1 MEIEKLQDYFRGQQ
15 VSLQWLSVLRALALE
30 MSAQAETRELRQL
43 FFRMGEHVANDAGDR
58 FEGVQTL
65 TQLEDTLND
74 FWSQINWGWVELKE
88 VKAWIEVTHQASPLA
103 EAFGDEA
110 LGWTIGLLE
119 GFYQTVFKV
128 LGAGEAMAVRGIGE
142 STGGLEIRLRF
153 GRED

>member
-1 MEIEKLQDYFRGQQ
+1 MEIDRLQDYFRGQQ
-15 VSLQWLSVLRALALE
+15 VSMQWLPVLRALALE

-43 FFRMGEHVANDAGDR
+43 FFRMGEHVADDAGDR

-65 TQLEDTLND
+65 TQLEDALND
-74 FWSQINWGWVELKE
+74 FWSQINWGWVDLKE
-88 VKAWIEVTHQASPLA
+88 VKACIEITHQASPLA
-103 EAFGDEA
+103 QAFGDEA

-128 LGAGEAMAVRGIGE
+128 LGAGEAMVVRGVGE
-142 STGGLEIRLRF
+142 SAGGMEIRLRF